1 MTKASE
7 RELCLHAALA
17 AHKLVPFVDDDKS
30 ERSER
35 LPRALLSE
43 HEREAFASRHEKARR
58 LSRQRRAL
66 ASLRVA
72 GAGSDPPQRRA

>member
-7 RELCLHAALA
+7 RELRLHAALA
-17 AHKLVPFVDDDKS
+17 AHKLVPFVDDDES

-43 HEREAFASRHEKARR
+43 HEREAFGSRHE
-58 LSRQRRAL
+58 
-66 ASLRVA
+66 
-72 GAGSDPPQRRA
+72 